1 MVQLLPINYSVG
13 ITIPKDREK
22 IRERFDKAFEILE
35 NYSSS
40 GCLLVPNGH
49 DQMPVQQDIFEVIE
63 ILKEEYP
70 QYNFKLGSYED
81 MFEQIDKNSLKN
93 ITGEFY
99 DGKYMRV
106 HRSISSSR
114 ADIKTLNTRIE
125 NKITNILEPLASV
138 AYSLGF
144 EYQSGTIEQIWRR
157 MLKNHAHDSIG
168 CCCTDNVNKQV
179 EMRFVG
185 VEDSVDNLLD
195 FYMRKLIDT
204 NDGAEDKLIVFN
216 GLPYSRRACC
226 KVEVS
231 SYFENFDIVDG
242 QGKAQD
248 FEILS
253 SEKSV
258 TRDESEN
265 CQKNY
270 SKYQIAFS
278 DEIPAMGYK
287 IYKII
292 ESEKQKNYIESSN
305 DNAIENVY
313 YKIEINQNGSLNIEE
328 KNTGNAYRN
337 VLIFEDSADGGDS
350 YDYSPIEND
359 IILTS
364 DNIKANIKTN
374 KCSYFEE
381 ANISFRF
388 DVPKDM
394 QSRQD
399 RNIDGHIDAKIC
411 LCLDK
416 ESPVIDIKID
426 IDNQAKDH
434 RIRALVPQNL
444 SASKSVADIQFG
456 KLERDSY
463 DSAMDVWQDEN

>member
-1 MVQLLPINYSVG
+1 
-13 ITIPKDREK
+13 
-22 IRERFDKAFEILE
+22 
-35 NYSSS
+35 
-40 GCLLVPNGH
+40 
-49 DQMPVQQDIFEVIE
+49 
-63 ILKEEYP
+63 
-70 QYNFKLGSYED
+70 
-81 MFEQIDKNSLKN
+81 
-93 ITGEFY
+93 
-99 DGKYMRV
+99 
-106 HRSISSSR
+106 
-114 ADIKTLNTRIE
+114 
-125 NKITNILEPLASV
+125 
-138 AYSLGF
+138 
-144 EYQSGTIEQIWRR
+144 
-157 MLKNHAHDSIG
+157 
-168 CCCTDNVNKQV
+168 
-179 EMRFVG
+179 
-185 VEDSVDNLLD
+185 
-195 FYMRKLIDT
+195 
-204 NDGAEDKLIVFN
+204 
-216 GLPYSRRACC
+216 
-226 KVEVS
+226 
-231 SYFENFDIVDG
+231 
-242 QGKAQD
+242 
-248 FEILS
+248 
-253 SEKSV
+253 
-258 TRDESEN
+258 
-265 CQKNY
+265 
-270 SKYQIAFS
+270 
-278 DEIPAMGYK
+278 MGYK